1 MGNTRRINDLKK
13 KIETRPQRKSTPNVK
28 LPCGEVKALVYNALP
43 IRMVEIDGDVFI
55 SAADV
60 ARAINMSNGR
70 ITRLYLPKNQST
82 IFNLPTPG
90 GMQPVR
96 MVNLRGIV
104 CILARSKKPES
115 ASLMEWLFNKF
126 YIAETTNIPEDAWTS
141 LSIG

>member
-1 MGNTRRINDLKK
+1 MI
-13 KIETRPQRKSTPNVK
+13 
-28 LPCGEVKALVYNALP
+28 
-43 IRMVEIDGDVFI
+43 EIDGDVFI
-55 SAADV
+55 SATDIAK
-60 ARAINMSNGR
+60 AMGMYNGR
-70 ITRLYLPKNQST
+70 ITRLYLPEEQSPM
-82 IFNLPTPG
+82 FNVATPG

-126 YIAETTNIPEDAWTS
+126 YIAETTNIPEEAWTS